1 MKFNL
6 SHILTDPRKQHGM
19 MGYQD
24 VIETVRWG
32 LTELGH
38 DVTVKMNFVAG
49 DRINILFG
57 FQVMREA
64 ELKAIPRNSI
74 IYNFEQIAQMPPE
87 MLPPIVHL
95 AARTLR
101 IWDYSPA
108 NIETWKKMQLKFP
121 PVLVPVGWSPTISR
135 ITPAA
140 VQDIDVLFYGL
151 PSPARTKVM
160 SELSNAGV
168 KLLYASGIYGST
180 RDGLISRAK
189 LVLNINRQET
199 KRVFE
204 IVRVSYLLAN
214 GKAVVSDVYPESI
227 IEPDMREAVAFAD
240 LDQVAQ
246 RCIQLLGDEPS
257 RKRLEERAPEVM
269 RARDIRQ
276 ILQTALLQTG
286 T

>member
-64 ELKAIPRNSI
+64 ELNAIPRTSI

-87 MLPPIVHL
+87 MLPPIVHR
-95 AARTLR
+95 AAGTLR
-101 IWDYSPA
+101 IWDYSLA
-108 NIETWKKMQLKFP
+108 NIETWKKMQLKFE

-135 ITPAA
+135 IKPAT

-151 PSPARTKVM
+151 PSPARMKVM
-160 SELSNAGV
+160 SELSLAGV
-168 KLLYASGIYGST
+168 KLLYASGIYGPT
-180 RDGLISRAK
+180 RDELISRAK
-189 LVLNINRQET
+189 LVLNINRQEA

-227 IEPDMREAVAFAD
+227 IEPDVKDAIAFAD
-240 LDQVAQ
+240 LDHVTK
-246 RCIQLLGDEPS
+246 RCIELLGDEPS
-257 RKRLEERAPEVM
+257 RKRLEEAGPQVM
-269 RARDIRQ
+269 RKRDIRE
-276 ILQTALLQTG
+276 ILEQALSQPG
-286 T
+286 E